1 MAIIALKAWY
11 LQDYEPARELEKR
24 PHDLRLSKSSLLK
37 SALRADFLDE
47 VETVR
52 EAEWFQRYL
61 AGEIVEFYI
70 EGSGGYSISNIDLIS
85 HEIYFAKRDLLSHL
99 DPIIFFSYQM
109 DYDES
114 TELLRQELKGAIAQ
128 FNKTSRLPLSL
139 EEANRLSDGPLRL
152 QSSLMAKLR
161 KSLLFIGDVTPIAV
175 LGEEARPIPSP
186 IVCVETGYALQC
198 KRPEQILLGH
208 MTHGSGGVGSHG
220 GQFPYDITPEQ
231 RFQFKDAAS
240 LKKTL
245 RPMLEDQLRQ
255 FSLL

>member
-1 MAIIALKAWY
+1 MAIITLKAWY
-11 LQDYEPARELEKR
+11 LRDYEPARELEKR

-52 EAEWFQRYL
+52 ESEWFQRYL
-61 AGEIVEFYI
+61 SGEGVEFYI

-85 HEIYFAKRDLLSHL
+85 HEIYFAKREVMSHL
-99 DPIIFFSYQM
+99 DPVIFFSYQT
-109 DYDES
+109 DYDAS
-114 TELLRQELKGAIAQ
+114 TELLREELKGAIAQ

-161 KSLLFIGDVTPIAV
+161 KSLIFIGDVTPIAA
-175 LGEEARPIPSP
+175 LGEDARPLPSP

-208 MTHGSGGVGSHG
+208 MTDGGGVGSSG
-220 GQFPYDITPEQ
+220 GQFPYDITSEQ

-245 RPMLEDQLRQ
+245 RPMLEDQLRR
-255 FSLL
+255 FSLLS

>member
-1 MAIIALKAWY
+1 MSIITLKAWY
-11 LQDYEPARELEKR
+11 LRDYEPARELEKR

-47 VETVR
+47 VDMVR

-61 AGEIVEFYI
+61 SGETVEFYI

-85 HEIYFAKRDLLSHL
+85 HEIYFAKRDVLSHL
-99 DPIIFFSYQM
+99 EPIIFFSYQT
-109 DYDES
+109 DYEES
-114 TELLRQELKGAIAQ
+114 TELLRQELTGAIAQ
-128 FNKTSRLPLSL
+128 FNKTSRLSLSL
-139 EEANRLSDGPLRL
+139 EEANRLSNGPLRL

-161 KSLLFIGDVTPIAV
+161 KSLIFIGDVTPIAV
-175 LGEEARPIPSP
+175 LEEGQPIPSP

-208 MTHGSGGVGSHG
+208 MLQGGSGSAAS
-220 GQFPYDITPEQ
+220 QFPYDITSEQ

-245 RPMLEDQLRQ
+245 RPMLEEQLKR

>member
-1 MAIIALKAWY
+1 MAIITLKAWY

-47 VETVR
+47 MEVVR
-52 EAEWFQRYL
+52 DSDWFQRYL
-61 AGEIVEFYI
+61 AGEVVEFYI

-85 HEIYFAKRDLLSHL
+85 HEIYFAKRDVLSHL
-99 DPIIFFSYQM
+99 EPVIFFSYQT

-114 TELLRQELKGAIAQ
+114 KELLRQELKGAIAQ
-128 FNKTSRLPLSL
+128 FNKKSRLPLSL

-161 KSLLFIGDVTPIAV
+161 KSLLFVGDVTPIAEV
-175 LGEEARPIPSP
+175 GADTGEGYPVPSP

-208 MTHGSGGVGSHG
+208 MTDGRGLS
-220 GQFPYDITPEQ
+220 QFPYDIMPEQ

-245 RPMLEDQLRQ
+245 RPMLEEQLKR